1 VVDLVFLDPDQV
13 WQVVDFK
20 TDQQITPHL
29 DEYRAQVRLYMEAV
43 SRATGARTGGA
54 LLWV

>member
-1 VVDLVFLDPDQV
+1 MDLVFLDPEQA

-54 LLWV
+54 LFWV